1 VAVGATATGCVSFKN
16 CAATQPDWPSPVRTF
31 CHATPRASGGLAAP
45 IAVKRVPFASVRK
58 SVAVELG
65 SDRRFKPSS
74 EFTYTSRVAGVG
86 VAVGVAV
93 GAGVGVSA
101 IVGIAVGGGVL
112 VGVLVDN
119 GVAVAAGR
127 AVLVAT
133 AAMAVGTLVGAPV
146 GGPD

>member
-1 VAVGATATGCVSFKN
+1 M
-16 CAATQPDWPSPVRTF
+16 
-31 CHATPRASGGLAAP
+31 
-45 IAVKRVPFASVRK
+45 AVKRVPFASVRK
-58 SVAVELG
+58 SAAVELG

-93 GAGVGVSA
+93 GAGVSA
-101 IVGIAVGGGVL
+101 IAGVAVGGGVL
-112 VGVLVDN
+112 VGVLVGN